1 MNNDRNESSRPMTR
15 RGPSQNHGTTGETGS
30 RTRYISCTPLLGSDD
45 QVGVW
50 MVVMVEN
57 EQVTGGL
64 ASRDLALR
72 RYGEVPPTPSEYERE
87 DYSPV
92 KIGAGGSDKVNGYV
106 NGPNGNNVVK
116 DGNGQLYAEFLR
128 GQGKAVANGNE
139 RAAEGAGEGERE
151 GLMNGMLDGL
161 GGAGGGPTS

>member
-1 MNNDRNESSRPMTR
+1 MTR
-15 RGPSQNHGTTGETGS
+15 RGPSQHHGMNGVTGMNGETGS

-64 ASRDLALR
+64 ASRDMALR

-87 DYSPV
+87 DYPSA
-92 KIGAGGSDKVNGYV
+92 KIGGGGGDKISGY
-106 NGPNGNNVVK
+106 
-116 DGNGQLYAEFLR
+116 GNGTKKGYYGAKDESGRLYADFLR
-128 GQGKAVANGNE
+128 SQGKVPANGNE
-139 RAAEGAGEGERE
+139 RATEVAGERE
-151 GLMNGMLDGL
+151 REGMMDGMLEGL
-161 GGAGGGPTS
+161 GDGDAQRL

>member
-1 MNNDRNESSRPMTR
+1 MTR
-15 RGPSQNHGTTGETGS
+15 RGPSQNPGMTVETGS

-64 ASRDLALR
+64 ASRDMALR

-87 DYSPV
+87 DYPA
-92 KIGAGGSDKVNGYV
+92 KIGGGGGDKANGYGTGT
-106 NGPNGNNVVK
+106 NNGNK
-116 DGNGQLYAEFLR
+116 SARDENGRLYADFLR
-128 GQGKAVANGNE
+128 GQSKTTANGNE
-139 RAAEGAGEGERE
+139 RVTEVAGERE
-151 GLMNGMLDGL
+151 REGVMDGMLDGL
-161 GGAGGGPTS
+161 GDGGDGQRL

>member
-1 MNNDRNESSRPMTR
+1 MTR
-15 RGPSQNHGTTGETGS
+15 RGLSKTRGETGS

-87 DYSPV
+87 DHSS
-92 KIGAGGSDKVNGYV
+92 GRMGGDKVNGSV
-106 NGPNGNNVVK
+106 NGNHFVK
-116 DGNGQLYAEFLR
+116 EETGRLYAEFLR
-128 GQGKAVANGNE
+128 RQGKAAANGDE
-139 RAAEGAGEGERE
+139 RATEVAGESERE
-151 GLMNGMLDGL
+151 GMVDGMLQGL
-161 GGAGGGPTS
+161 GDGGDGQRL

>member
-1 MNNDRNESSRPMTR
+1 MTR
-15 RGPSQNHGTTGETGS
+15 RGLSKTHGETGS

-87 DYSPV
+87 DYPSG
-92 KIGAGGSDKVNGYV
+92 KTGGDRVNGYV
-106 NGPNGNNVVK
+106 NGNHSAKEETGR
-116 DGNGQLYAEFLR
+116 LYAEFLR
-128 GQGKAVANGNE
+128 GHGKAAANENE
-139 RAAEGAGEGERE
+139 RATEVAGERE
-151 GLMNGMLDGL
+151 REGMVDGMLQGL
-161 GGAGGGPTS
+161 GDGGDGQRS

>member
-1 MNNDRNESSRPMTR
+1 MTR
-15 RGPSQNHGTTGETGS
+15 RGSFQNHGHAVETGS

-64 ASRDLALR
+64 ASRDMALR

-87 DYSPV
+87 DYPPA
-92 KIGAGGSDKVNGYV
+92 KIGGGGHDRVNGYRNGNHSAKDASGRFYAEIV
-106 NGPNGNNVVK
+106 NGHGRAA
-116 DGNGQLYAEFLR
+116 G
-128 GQGKAVANGNE
+128 NGNE
-139 RAAEGAGEGERE
+139 RATEVPGERE
-151 GLMNGMLDGL
+151 REGVMDGMVEGLLGDGE
-161 GGAGGGPTS
+161 GGNRM